1 MDKNN
6 KILKGC
12 YFAFFVNG
20 MASLM
25 LGAILPSLLIDFNIG
40 YDKGGMLLAFQSTG
54 NLIASFLGGIIA
66 SQLGRKNSIV
76 LLSTIGVLGFAGMI
90 FTQSPTILLILFFM
104 AGISR
109 GGVSN
114 FNNTLVNEISD
125 GAPGPLN
132 ILHTFF
138 AVGAFMAPFIAS
150 WFVKIGLDWKYSIG
164 LITILSTIMVLIFI
178 SMNIIDV
185 EKQGKNTKEN
195 KSYDFL
201 KNLDFYISSGIL
213 FFYVGVEFAVNGWI
227 VTYLIDAGLMNTSL
241 AQKILSLLWVVI
253 IFGRLFSAYISQTM
267 NKKTIILASSTG
279 VMLFF
284 ALFLLS
290 SSTWAIVIIILGLGF
305 CLAGIFPTTVSN
317 AGEIVKDS
325 DLAMGTLLALGGL
338 GGIIMPYITGVVA
351 ESKGIVGGMITVIL
365 GILFM
370 FLFSLINRFR
380 KN

>member
-290 SSTWAIVIIILGLGF
+290 SSTWAIVITILCLGF

>member
-290 SSTWAIVIIILGLGF
+290 SSTWAIVITILGLGF

>member
-1 MDKNN
+1 
-6 KILKGC
+6 
-12 YFAFFVNG
+12 
-20 MASLM
+20 
-25 LGAILPSLLIDFNIG
+25 
-40 YDKGGMLLAFQSTG
+40 
-54 NLIASFLGGIIA
+54 
-66 SQLGRKNSIV
+66 
-76 LLSTIGVLGFAGMI
+76 
-90 FTQSPTILLILFFM
+90 
-104 AGISR
+104 
-109 GGVSN
+109 
-114 FNNTLVNEISD
+114 
-125 GAPGPLN
+125 
-132 ILHTFF
+132 
-138 AVGAFMAPFIAS
+138 
-150 WFVKIGLDWKYSIG
+150 
-164 LITILSTIMVLIFI
+164 
-178 SMNIIDV
+178 MNIIDV

-290 SSTWAIVIIILGLGF
+290 SSTWAIVITILGLGF